1 MRGIK
6 NKIAYF
12 LMTIFLVLST
22 IFFVVRLT
30 PGDPVER
37 ILGSEA
43 SEQEIIWY
51 RTQLGLDRPILSQ
64 YIHFMT
70 GFFSG
75 DMGVSLFK
83 KKPVSELLSSHLSST
98 FILASVCIFF
108 STILGTI
115 GGLFSAAYKSG
126 LPDMLLRTITLIFLS
141 FPIFSLAPLLVL
153 IFSIKLEI
161 FPVSEWGSLSHLI
174 LPSMT
179 LIIPL
184 SSILIRVVRNKFLEE
199 KSALWVLVLRS
210 KGMGE
215 KKIRMHILKVCL
227 PTILNV
233 VAIQLAVV
241 LAGTMIT
248 ESIFDIPGIGLL
260 LFEAIQNRDYPVVQG
275 VVVYSTVV
283 YMMVYFLVDFINE
296 QIDPRIKEV
305 AN

>member
-1 MRGIK
+1 MKGIK
-6 NKIAYF
+6 ERIVYF
-12 LMTIFLVLST
+12 FATIFLVLST

-37 ILGSEA
+37 ILGPEA
-43 SEQEIIWY
+43 NEEEISWY
-51 RTQLGLDRPILSQ
+51 RIQLGLDQPVFSQ
-64 YIHFMT
+64 YIRFMK

-83 KKPVSELLSSHLSST
+83 KKPVSILLSDHFTST
-98 FILASVCIFF
+98 FILASICIFF
-108 STILGTI
+108 STILGIT
-115 GGLFSAAYKSG
+115 GGMFSAIHKSSFF
-126 LPDMLLRTITLIFLS
+126 DISLRIITLIFLS

-153 IFSIKLEI
+153 IFSIKLKI
-161 FPVSEWGSLSHLI
+161 LPVSEWNSIPHII

-184 SSILIRVVRNKFLEE
+184 SSILIRVVRNKYLEE
-199 KSALWVLVLRS
+199 VNALWVLVLRS
-210 KGMGE
+210 KGMAE
-215 KKIRMHILKVCL
+215 KKIRLHILRICL
-227 PTILNV
+227 PTIFNV

-275 VVVYSTVV
+275 IVVYSTVV

-296 QIDPRIKEV
+296 KIDPRIKE
-305 AN
+305 A